1 MGNVTQT
8 SKRKIILR
16 PLAKSILKAS
26 AAIYLASCGAAWMI
40 PAANAQAPAD
50 RQTATATATVFNIR
64 AQPLGA
70 ALTAYADR
78 AGLRLLLPSRIV
90 DGKRSVEVSG
100 TFTRDEALS
109 RLLQGTGLSYRFT
122 NASTVTIIDPSAAV
136 NANGVSTNGSTV
148 LETIT
153 VQGQGATTEGSSSY
167 TTTQMST
174 ATGLPL
180 SIRETP
186 QSVSVVTRQR
196 LNDQVLNTTADVL
209 RTAPGI
215 QVQEWDGQRS
225 EPFSRGFYL
234 NSFQYDGVALN
245 NLIAMYGEHRSD
257 TIQYDRV
264 EVLRGA
270 NGLLTGSGNP
280 SGAVNFVRKHA
291 DSKKL
296 AGEVSSSIGSWNNFR
311 ETLDVTTPLN
321 SEGSVRGRMIISRN
335 DADSHLDRQATNSGL
350 FYGIIDADL
359 GPDTRFSIGAEYQ
372 HRDIDNAIWGGVPI
386 FFSDGTST
394 QFRRSLNTAPDWAY
408 WDTKNTNVF
417 SSFEHRFDNDWT
429 LKLDAVHVNKKGDAK
444 LLYLWGQPDP
454 VTGLGLDPSI
464 SKFDHD
470 ATQTVLSARLNG
482 SYELLGREHE
492 FFTGLTA
499 DRMDEDYIH
508 QSGLNPAVFGN
519 IFDFTGNYPEPV
531 WAAGRLRVSR
541 IDQIGAYAATRLN
554 LMDELKLIGGARFSH
569 IATETVRTW
578 TGARAARTENAV
590 TPYVGVTYDL
600 SSSLTAYASYADVFR
615 VQTERDINDRYLDP
629 VTGSNIEAGIKGS
642 WFADRLNG
650 SLAVFRSMEDNVG
663 VATNQY
669 IPGTNTLAYTTA
681 KGVETK
687 GIEAEISGELMP
699 GWHLSF
705 GATVLESQDAN
716 GNDVNTQ
723 LPREMVRLFTTY
735 TLPGEWDKLTIGGG
749 VNWQGTTYLPIDTVN
764 GTVRYSQSPY
774 ATVSLMARYEI
785 NETFAAQ
792 LNLENLFDKRYAHMM
807 EGDEQIT
814 FGAPRSASL
823 RLSAKF

>member
-1 MGNVTQT
+1 MRSKGIGRQGFVGALLMSSALVTVGVVLPVMTKDAAAQT
-8 SKRKIILR
+8 
-16 PLAKSILKAS
+16 
-26 AAIYLASCGAAWMI
+26 GAA
-40 PAANAQAPAD
+40 QG
-50 RQTATATATVFNIR
+50 RQFSI
-64 AQPLGA
+64 QPQSLQN
-70 ALTAYADR
+70 ALTIFGQQ
-78 AGLRLLLPSRIV
+78 AGIQVSVDAAAARGVSSPGVLGSMSPEAAVARLL
-90 DGKRSVEVSG
+90 
-100 TFTRDEALS
+100 A
-109 RLLQGTGLSYRFT
+109 GTGLNYRFT
-122 NASTVTIIDPSAAV
+122 SPTTVLIGSTGAQGGEVSAD
-136 NANGVSTNGSTV
+136 GSTV
-148 LETIT
+148 LDTIT
-153 VQGQGATTEGSSSY
+153 VQGQGATTEGTGSY

-257 TIQYDRV
+257 TLQYDRV

-270 NGLLTGSGNP
+270 NGLLSGSGNP

-291 DSKKL
+291 DSKVL
-296 AGEVSSSIGSWNNFR
+296 TGEVSSTVGSWSNFR

-321 SEGSVRGRMIISRN
+321 AEGSVRGRIIISRN
-335 DADSHLDRQATNSGL
+335 DADSHLDRQSTGSGL

-359 GPDTRFSIGAEYQ
+359 GPDTKLSIGAEHQ

-386 FFSDGTST
+386 FFSDGNAT

-408 WDTKNTNVF
+408 WDTENTNAF
-417 SSFEHRFDNDWT
+417 ASFEHRFDNDWT
-429 LKLDAVHVNKKGDAK
+429 LKLDAVHVRKKGGAK

-454 VTGLGLDPSI
+454 VTGLGLDPSAA
-464 SKFDHD
+464 KFDHD
-470 ATQTVLSARLNG
+470 ATQTVLSAKLNG

-492 FFTGLTA
+492 FFSGVTA
-499 DRMDEDYIH
+499 DWMDEDYIY
-508 QSGLNPAVFGN
+508 QGGLNPAAFGN
-519 IFDFTGNYPEPV
+519 IFDSDGNYPEPD
-531 WAAGRLRVSR
+531 WADGRLRVSR
-541 IDQIGAYAATRLN
+541 IDQFGAYAATRLN
-554 LMDELKLIGGARFSH
+554 ITDELKIISGARFSH
-569 IATETVRTW
+569 VETETVRTW
-578 TGARAARTENAV
+578 SGVTAARTENNV
-590 TPYVGVTYDL
+590 SPYFGVTYDL
-600 SSSLTAYASYADVFR
+600 NSNLTAYASYADVFR
-615 VQTERDINDRYLDP
+615 VQTERDINDQFLDA

-642 WFADRLNG
+642 WFDERLNA
-650 SLAVFRSMEDNVG
+650 SIAVFRSMEDNVA
-663 VATNQY
+663 VATSEY
-669 IPGTNTLAYTTA
+669 IPGTTSLAYTTA

-687 GIEAEISGELMP
+687 GIEAEISGELMH
-699 GWHLSF
+699 GWNVSL
-705 GATVLESQDAN
+705 GATVLQSQDAD

-723 LPREMVRLFTTY
+723 LPRQIVRLFTSY

-749 VNWQGTTYLPIDTVN
+749 LNWQGTTYLPIETVN

-774 ATVSLMARYEI
+774 ATVSLMARYKI
-785 NETFAAQ
+785 NETFSAQ
-792 LNLENLFDKRYAHMM
+792 LNVENVFDKRYAHMM

-814 FGAPRSASL
+814 FGAPRSAFL